1 MSRPQSY
8 RGAMKLEELTT
19 LELLALSRASLR
31 ELKRRGVIRS
41 GNAPAGDYA
50 ELLVQRATDGELA
63 NASQKSWDIL
73 TTEGD
78 RLQVKARIITD
89 PGNNSERQLS
99 TIRSWDFDAA
109 VIVLFDDNFR
119 VWRAARVPV
128 TVMKEAAYYSQHV
141 RGYTI
146 YAKEEL
152 LIHLEVEDWTDRL
165 RSVEQ

>member
-1 MSRPQSY
+1 MN
-8 RGAMKLEELTT
+8 LENLPT

-73 TTEGD
+73 TSDGD
-78 RLQVKARIITD
+78 RLQVKARVITD
-89 PGNNSERQLS
+89 ARSNGERQLS

-109 VIVLFDDNFR
+109 VIVLFDDDFR
-119 VWRAARVPV
+119 VWRAARVPAA
-128 TVMKEAAYYSQHV
+128 VMKEAAYYSQHV
-141 RGYTI
+141 RGYTV
-146 YAKEEL
+146 YAKDEL
-152 LIHLEVEDWTDRL
+152 LNHLEVDDWTKRL